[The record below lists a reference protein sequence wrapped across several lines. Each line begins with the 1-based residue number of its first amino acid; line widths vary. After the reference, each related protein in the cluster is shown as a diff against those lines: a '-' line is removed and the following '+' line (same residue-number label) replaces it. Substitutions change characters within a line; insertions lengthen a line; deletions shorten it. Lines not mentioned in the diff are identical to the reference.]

1 MEATKPSF
9 LRETIDKIKNW
20 NLFEWYYTLVM
31 LGYVLT
37 LFVDAMRPGVFAA
50 LLMLGVAAELVL
62 KKRTSFNHTLDWLV
76 AAYFFYN
83 LLSVI
88 WLTKSGLPAKIYAD
102 EFANSVLPVLFYMAG
117 RTAGERTKDFYKKFL
132 LAVLLICIVGLLL
145 YITAPQ
151 FYLDYLFK
159 WSYISKA
166 DAPTMRIRMHSVIG
180 STILGFLAV
189 CGMLAA
195 SYFLMENRERKTG
208 ILFFGLNFVFALL
221 SNQRSAMVVAIL
233 VVIYVNQLVFF
244 EFRLLKKNYFFIE
257 CAAIL
262 AAFLGLCLVSF
273 EVVMK
278 IYYRLVSLP
287 GAIGQRS
294 EQWVA
299 AVNNM
304 YSYWF
309 GNGLGANGHKALD
322 FEGTHVIADGG
333 LIKMFCEEG
342 ILGFSIF
349 LYVLILIFTKSVR
362 HLKDCYVELGII
374 AIALLQSVGSNILSF
389 QLAAPVFWFAVGR
402 CADVICSRMSENA
415 DDTGKDRSNL
425 DL

>member
-9 LRETIDKIKNW
+9 LRETSNKIRDW

-62 KKRTSFNHTLDWLV
+62 KKRISFHHTLDWLV
-76 AAYFFYN
+76 AVYFFYN

-102 EFANSVLPVLFYMAG
+102 EFASSVLPILFYMVG
-117 RTAGERTKDFYKKFL
+117 RTAKERTKDFYKKFL
-132 LAVLLICIVGLLL
+132 LALLLICVIGLLL

-189 CGMLAA
+189 SGMLAA
-195 SYFLMENRERKTG
+195 SYFLMENKERKMG
-208 ILFFGLNFVFALL
+208 ILFLGLNFVFALL
-221 SNQRSAMVVAIL
+221 SNQRSAMVVAVLIL
-233 VVIYVNQLVFF
+233 IYVNQLVFF
-244 EFRLLKKNYFFIE
+244 EFRLIKKKFFFIE

-262 AAFLGLCLVSF
+262 TAFLGLCLVSF

-349 LYVLILIFTKSVR
+349 LYILILIFTKSVR
-362 HLKDCYVELGII
+362 HLKDCYVELGVI
-374 AIALLQSVGSNILSF
+374 AIALLQSIGSNIISF
-389 QLAAPVFWFAVGR
+389 QLAAPIFWFAVGR
-402 CADVICSRMSENA
+402 CADVISSHA
-415 DDTGKDRSNL
+415 YGDTDGAGNDRKQE
-425 DL
+425 